1 MIPRTRTATVMPMA
15 APGTEV
21 LDVAPV
27 LLATLLPAD
36 GLMDAAEDDK
46 VPVIVSVTSG
56 TVLTGMLEVV
66 GTTELEGVVE
76 EEEEEE
82 VVEGVA
88 DDVDTIEGVVTGA
101 TTEEL
106 VTVLGTCAEVT
117 IGSLE

>member
-1 MIPRTRTATVMPMA
+1 MPMA

-82 VVEGVA
+82 EVVEGVA

>member
-1 MIPRTRTATVMPMA
+1 MMPMA

-82 VVEGVA
+82 EVVEGVA